1 MRCRQLNPQRSSPAF
16 LLAGWATQRE
26 VSASRPH
33 NTKPARGMLKPLC
46 SLAASVHQCISAAVR
61 TRPRSATLTIDHD
74 HLAHVCSWLQSR
86 SGSEGCVEGGPLS
99 TWGLACSQDVEASGY
114 CKRAFRLQPDLIK
127 LLALGDGS
135 FLVLQ
140 TSAPGLSILACRWV
154 ACWLATQSATESST
168 SFATRSAGAQVPAM
182 ERISA
187 SGLAT
192 ESTSKPSSLRSTE
205 QLFASWPPQQSSRFN
220 RRWPY
225 LHHFHC
231 LDARGWQNWQ
241 TD

>member
-1 MRCRQLNPQRSSPAF
+1 MR
-16 LLAGWATQRE
+16 
-26 VSASRPH
+26 SRPPFYDTDH
-33 NTKPARGMLKPLC
+33 RGISTTTTTTLPTFAHGC
-46 SLAASVHQCISAAVR
+46 NPGQAAKVV
-61 TRPRSATLTIDHD
+61 
-74 HLAHVCSWLQSR
+74 
-86 SGSEGCVEGGPLS
+86 VEGGPLS
-99 TWGLACSQDVEASGY
+99 TWGLACSHDVEASGY
-114 CKRAFRLQPDLIK
+114 CKRAFRLQPDSIK
-127 LLALGDGS
+127 LLALGHGS

-140 TSAPGLSILACRWV
+140 TSAPGPSLLACRWV
-154 ACWLATQSATESST
+154 AFWLATQSATESST
-168 SFATRSAGAQVPAM
+168 SLATRSAGAQVPAT

-205 QLFASWPPQQSSRFN
+205 QLFAPWPPQQSSRFN